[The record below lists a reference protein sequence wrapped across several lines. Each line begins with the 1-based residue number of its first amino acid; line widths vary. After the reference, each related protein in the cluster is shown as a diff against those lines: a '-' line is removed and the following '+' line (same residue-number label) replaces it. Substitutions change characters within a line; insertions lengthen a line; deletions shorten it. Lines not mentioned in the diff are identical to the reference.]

1 MPVIRY
7 VSVTSYA
14 QHRQF
19 LMQKSSAVVVVVI
32 VIVRFTFSYQHGRRK
47 VETPSWRDC
56 QW

>member
-7 VSVTSYA
+7 VSVASYA

-19 LMQKSSAVVVVVI
+19 IMQKSSVVVVVV
-32 VIVRFTFSYQHGRRK
+32 VIVRFTFSYQHGRPK